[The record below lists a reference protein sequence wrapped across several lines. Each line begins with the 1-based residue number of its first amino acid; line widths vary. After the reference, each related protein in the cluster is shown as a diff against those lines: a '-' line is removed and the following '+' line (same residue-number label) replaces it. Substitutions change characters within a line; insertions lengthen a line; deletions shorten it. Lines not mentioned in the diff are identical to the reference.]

1 MLHIFSIRS
10 IGVLLILF
18 FLTSIIAVHYFPR
31 IEVKSEIIF
40 VENFMSS
47 VSENCYLTHLP
58 ISNKHFRQF
67 CFSNEAERV

>member
-1 MLHIFSIRS
+1 MLHIFSIRF

-18 FLTSIIAVHYFPR
+18 FLTPIIAVHYFPR

-47 VSENCYLTHLP
+47 VSENCYLTRLP
-58 ISNKHFRQF
+58 IPDKHFSTVLF
-67 CFSNEAERV
+67 FKCS

>member
-1 MLHIFSIRS
+1 MLHIFSIRF

-18 FLTSIIAVHYFPR
+18 FLIPIIAVHYFPR

-47 VSENCYLTHLP
+47 VSENCYLTRLP
-58 ISNKHFRQF
+58 IPDKHFRQL